1 MQQDNLTASWLE
13 RLMLER
19 NYGISGSYRIVL
31 SDRGKALL
39 VDLSRPEV
47 SGDCEQVWIAK
58 NWPELGQV
66 QVYCIGLLH
75 ALAFLAQVFRENN
88 RFRQF
93 AHGAAQSPAFVSQTE
108 IRFFF
113 RQTVARLQNAFRS
126 FDKLTRLELPP
137 HFGRLFDQAGI
148 FFG

>member
-47 SGDCEQVWIAK
+47 SRNGKQVRITK
-58 NWPELGQV
+58 NWPEL
-66 QVYCIGLLH
+66 
-75 ALAFLAQVFRENN
+75 AQ
-88 RFRQF
+88 
-93 AHGAAQSPAFVSQTE
+93 
-108 IRFFF
+108 I
-113 RQTVARLQNAFRS
+113 
-126 FDKLTRLELPP
+126 
-137 HFGRLFDQAGI
+137 
-148 FFG
+148 